1 MNISA
6 TPGSLSRPSILPPA
20 LRRRAS
26 DRLASSVMLPHIE
39 VQDMPTA
46 DDSRSELAQGLLA
59 ATATINPKFFYDEQG
74 CALFGAICQ
83 LPEYYLT
90 RSEAAI
96 FTRYRKAMLQQMPPR
111 AQWVDLGCGDCQK
124 SRPWLA
130 EINAERFIGVD
141 IAEPWLLQ
149 ALMALSRQQPQLE
162 CIGVV
167 TDFTRPLELES
178 VLSVSSAAP
187 VFFYPGSSIGNFEP
201 AQALELLSAIR
212 RHLDGQPDGCLV
224 IGVDL
229 IKSVDTLEAAYDD
242 ALGITAAF
250 NRNVLRVSNR
260 LLGTDFDLQQFS
272 HCAFFDAEHSRVEMH
287 LQARSA
293 QRVFVNGVARDFAR
307 GDCILTE
314 YSYKYSPQTF
324 QELLN
329 AAGFDSVSCWT
340 DDWTG
345 REPDFAVFVAHA
357 GR

>member
-26 DRLASSVMLPHIE
+26 DRLPSAVLLPHVE
-39 VQDMPTA
+39 VQDVPNA

-59 ATATINPKFFYDEQG
+59 ATASINPKFFYDEQG
-74 CALFGAICQ
+74 CALFAAICL

-96 FTRYRKAMLQQMPPR
+96 FTRYRKAMLEQLPAR

-130 EINAERFIGVD
+130 ELAVERFIGVD

-149 ALMALSRQQPQLE
+149 ALMGLARQQPQLE
-162 CIGVV
+162 CVGVV
-167 TDFTRPLELES
+167 TDFNRTLDLEAT
-178 VLSVSSAAP
+178 LSASSAAP

-201 AQALELLSAIR
+201 TRALALLASIR
-212 RHLDGQPDGCLV
+212 RHLDSRPEGCLI

-272 HCAFFDAEHSRVEMH
+272 HCAFFDAEYSRVEMH

-293 QRVFVNGVARDFAR
+293 QRVFVNGVARDFNR

-314 YSYKYSPQTF
+314 HSYKYTPQTF
-324 QELLN
+324 QDLLS
-329 AAGFDSVSCWT
+329 AAGFDRISCWT

-345 REPDFAVFVAHA
+345 REPDFAVFVART